1 MRAAVFLDD
10 RGNCITHK
18 RNTNMRTITFAAIA
32 IVSGLAAA
40 PAMAEGIGK
49 SINDSVRDFY
59 DGQNID
65 SRTPDQAG
73 GTSLGDAIQGGFYGN
88 AANPTTSGHGTLPSQ
103 SPGPSVNNPNDP
115 DNPLPGKSWGNYK
128 NHNADDDPLGG
139 ALNAGNQSS
148 GNH

>member
-1 MRAAVFLDD
+1 
-10 RGNCITHK
+10 
-18 RNTNMRTITFAAIA
+18 MRTIAFVTIA
-32 IVSGLAAA
+32 IVSGLAAG
-40 PAMAEGIGK
+40 PAVAEGIGK

-65 SRTPDQAG
+65 SRTPDQAA

-88 AANPTTSGHGTLPSQ
+88 AANPRPSTHGTLPSQ
-103 SPGPSVNNPNDP
+103 SPGPSLNNPDDP
-115 DNPLPGKSWGNYK
+115 DNPTPGSSWGNYK
-128 NHNADDDPLGG
+128 NHNPDDDAAHG